1 MLEIGGSLRQARK
14 GARLELIDVEAETMI
29 PARYLDAIEG
39 ERFEVLPIGPYRRSF
54 LREYADYLGL
64 RGDIYVDEYVTR
76 FEPPEPEPE
85 PEPIGSSAVRHV
97 SRALDEVSP
106 GRAAVAAGLV
116 VAAVGVWV
124 LGTGGGSGGRHPAT
138 TAAVAAKPPAV
149 QPSLH
154 HVAQAP
160 APHTAPFAPPAVR
173 PALTLAARRGDCWI
187 ELRVGSSTGPVVYEH
202 TLHQGESARFG
213 LRKPLWI
220 RVGAPWNLDATI
232 GRRSVTSDLP
242 DRTGNAKA
250 TSRGM
255 SASTA

>member
-14 GARLELIDVEAETMI
+14 GARLELVDIEAETMI

-39 ERFEVLPIGPYRRSF
+39 ERFEVLPLGPYRRSF

-64 RGDIYVDEYVTR
+64 RGDLYVDEYVTR

-85 PEPIGSSAVRHV
+85 PESVSSSAVRHA

-106 GRAAVAAGLV
+106 GRAAAAAALV

-138 TAAVAAKPPAV
+138 TAAVGATPPAIRHPV
-149 QPSLH
+149 H
-154 HVAQAP
+154 HAAQAP
-160 APHTAPFAPPAVR
+160 VRNTAPFAPPAVP
-173 PALTLAARRGDCWI
+173 PALTLAARRGDCWV
-187 ELRVGSSTGPVVYEH
+187 ELRLGSSTGPVVYEH

-250 TSRGM
+250 TAGGI
-255 SASTA
+255 SAAAA

>member
-14 GARLELIDVEAETMI
+14 GARLELVDVEAETMI

-85 PEPIGSSAVRHV
+85 PEPVASSAARHV

-106 GRAAVAAGLV
+106 GRAAVAAGIV

-124 LGTGGGSGGRHPAT
+124 LGTGGSSGGRHPAT
-138 TAAVAAKPPAV
+138 TAAVAPPPSAAV
-149 QPSLH
+149 HS
-154 HVAQAP
+154 VVQAP
-160 APHTAPFAPPAVR
+160 ARHTAPFAPPATSP

-202 TLHQGESARFG
+202 TLRQGESARFG

-242 DRTGNAKA
+242 DRTGNARA
-250 TSRGM
+250 TAHGM
-255 SASTA
+255 SPAA